1 MIQLA
6 FLTKWIGVRS
16 GIVPPPRWL
25 HVAAPVLRVEFGLVL
40 GLVLFGLGLLW
51 SLQLVLDWGGT
62 GYGPLDPPAIMRSA
76 IPAVTMMITGV
87 QAAAAAL
94 FAGALEFSFRSMN
107 GRQAHG

>member
-1 MIQLA
+1 MRPA
-6 FLTKWIGVRS
+6 MNFLRPVDLEVVVNGLK
-16 GIVPPPRWL
+16 L
-25 HVAAPVLRVEFGLVL
+25 H
-40 GLVLFGLGLLW
+40 
-51 SLQLVLDWGGT
+51 VLDWGGT

-107 GRQAHG
+107 RRQANG